1 MMTQES
7 PARIVQTCIFCL
19 LPVDSSEE
27 AVTIAAVLLAH
38 RACTKRAR

>member
-7 PARIVQTCIFCL
+7 PARTAQTCIFCL
-19 LPVDSSEE
+19 LPVEGSDD

-38 RACTKRAR
+38 QTCTKRAR